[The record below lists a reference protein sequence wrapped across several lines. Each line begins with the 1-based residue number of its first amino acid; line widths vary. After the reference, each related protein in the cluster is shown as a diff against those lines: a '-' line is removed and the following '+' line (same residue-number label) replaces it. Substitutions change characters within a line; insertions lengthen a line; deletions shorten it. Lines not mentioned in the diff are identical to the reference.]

1 MPKAKE
7 SWILTSTKQK
17 NDKENILKIPNVN
30 PYFRKMRKV
39 GF

>member
-7 SWILTSTKQK
+7 SWIFIWIKEK

-30 PYFRKMRKV
+30 LYFRKMREV
-39 GF
+39 GI